1 MRELDVKEITE
12 AIAGLSKETNVS
24 LSEDV
29 KSRICMMRMKETDEG
44 AKSIL
49 ETIEKNIK
57 IAGEEDI
64 PLKEDETTNPVS
76 EEGIQ
81 AQAEGEENSKPS
93 GDQKGQWAIC
103 PVCGNRFIKKESNQV
118 YDSIACANR
127 GRRSTPRYGG

>member
-29 KSRICMMRMKETDEG
+29 KSRTCMMRMKETDEG

-57 IAGEEDI
+57 IAGEEGRLRTDPEDI
-64 PLKEDETTNPVS
+64 
-76 EEGIQ
+76 
-81 AQAEGEENSKPS
+81 
-93 GDQKGQWAIC
+93 
-103 PVCGNRFIKKESNQV
+103 RR
-118 YDSIACANR
+118 DSR
-127 GRRSTPRYGG
+127 K